1 VCYINC
7 ALAIKSRDIESYSLR
22 NNQAVTP
29 PYVYICIIAKGYV
42 TDLAKGRYVCS
53 VASIKKKFASS
64 KYSTMASSS
73 EDNVSRIKTGAS
85 LLANGG
91 TLTSVPCPKCSGVQV
106 RLGEKITCINCGNE
120 VNTAAAAAAGS
131 HPNAERDKAAP
142 ARASSVLTSAASLIE
157 EKIALIASE
166 IRAENDISMQRQKAE
181 LLEKYLTILEKTKSL
196 IG

>member
-1 VCYINC
+1 
-7 ALAIKSRDIESYSLR
+7 
-22 NNQAVTP
+22 
-29 PYVYICIIAKGYV
+29 
-42 TDLAKGRYVCS
+42 
-53 VASIKKKFASS
+53 
-64 KYSTMASSS
+64 MASS

-91 TLTSVPCPKCSGVQV
+91 TLTSVPCPKCKRSPSASWREDYLHQLWQRGKYSSRQ
-106 RLGEKITCINCGNE
+106 R
-120 VNTAAAAAAGS
+120 AAGS
-131 HPNAERDKAAP
+131 QPNAERDKAAP

-166 IRAENDISMQRQKAE
+166 IRAENDISIQRQKAE